1 MRNSKEVFSE
11 IISSLNMPDPG
22 EKHAIARIVMEDRL
36 GVAIE
41 DILVGA
47 PVIWD
52 EGTKIDIQQIIAR
65 LNASEPVQYV
75 TGFADFH
82 GKKFHVNPNVL
93 IPRPETEELVN
104 ATLDYLR
111 ENQKTGRPRILDI
124 GTGSGCI
131 AVTLAV
137 KTGGDVFGTD
147 SSTDALAVA
156 AKNASLHNV
165 HVTFMYHNI
174 IKETLD
180 LHELD
185 VLVSNPPYI
194 CNSESSAM
202 DDNVRRFE
210 PHQALFVPDD
220 DPLLFY
226 RVIALKAKKAL
237 KKNGL
242 LIFEINERYGR
253 EVCAILSD
261 AGFPHADILK
271 DTSGKERIVRSI
283 QP

>member
-1 MRNSKEVFSE
+1 MS
-11 IISSLNMPDPG
+11 DPG

-36 GVAIE
+36 GVALE
-41 DILVGA
+41 DILVGSSVA
-47 PVIWD
+47 WNEEIR
-52 EGTKIDIQQIIAR
+52 TDIRQIIAR
-65 LNASEPVQYV
+65 LNGSEPVQYV

-82 GKKFHVNPNVL
+82 GKKFCVNPCVL

-104 ATLDYLR
+104 ATLNYLKAS
-111 ENQKTGRPRILDI
+111 QLTGRPRILDI

-131 AVTLAV
+131 AVTLAII
-137 KTGGDVFGTD
+137 TGGDVIGTD
-147 SSTDALAVA
+147 VSIDALAVA

-165 HVTFMYHNI
+165 NVNLMHHDILTESLEI
-174 IKETLD
+174 
-180 LHELD
+180 HELD
-185 VLVSNPPYI
+185 VLISNPPYI
-194 CNSESSAM
+194 GRSESAVM
-202 DDNVRRFE
+202 DDNVLRFE

-226 RVIALKAKKAL
+226 RVIALKATKAL

-242 LIFEINERYGR
+242 LIFEINERYGND
-253 EVCAILSD
+253 VCKILSD
-261 AGFPHADILK
+261 AGFQHADILK